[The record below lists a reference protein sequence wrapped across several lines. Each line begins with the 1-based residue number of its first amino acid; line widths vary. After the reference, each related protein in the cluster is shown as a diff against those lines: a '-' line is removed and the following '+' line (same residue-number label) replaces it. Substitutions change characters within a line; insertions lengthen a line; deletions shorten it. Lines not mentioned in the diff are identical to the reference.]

1 MVMGEKETLLELADG
16 FIENELALAGLY
28 DVCIDFLPAFKDVW
42 ESLKKQEE
50 AHAEVFRQIR
60 CAIDEA
66 HQSWSQGR
74 FFIQTLRL
82 MTADI
87 RKLTGEIRARSAN
100 PRYVVQHMMDTE
112 NSLIESELTKAFLTK
127 EERFQALLSKL
138 QDETTFHRSSL
149 RDILRKI

>member
-1 MVMGEKETLLELADG
+1 MGEKETLLELADG

-28 DVCIDFLPAFKDVW
+28 EACIDFLPAFRNVW
-42 ESLKKQEE
+42 ESLKNQEE

-60 CAIDEA
+60 RAIDES

-82 MTADI
+82 MTADV
-87 RKLTGEIRARSAN
+87 RKLTVEIRARTAN

-112 NSLIESELTKAFLTK
+112 NSLIESELTKAFITR

-138 QDETTFHRSSL
+138 QDETTSHRSSL
-149 RDILRKI
+149 REILRTI